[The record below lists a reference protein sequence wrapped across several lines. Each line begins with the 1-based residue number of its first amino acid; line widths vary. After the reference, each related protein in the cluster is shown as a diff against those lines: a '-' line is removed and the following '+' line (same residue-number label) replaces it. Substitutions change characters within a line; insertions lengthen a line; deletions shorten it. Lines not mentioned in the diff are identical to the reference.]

1 MLGGIF
7 ISYRREDSGGYAGR
21 IFDRLTTRLGHDN
34 VFYDVDAI
42 PPGRDFVEVLSERV
56 GKCDVLLAVIGKHW
70 ISSLDA
76 ENRRRLDD
84 PQDFV
89 RIEIEAA
96 LKRGIPVIPV
106 LVDGAPMPRAEELP
120 DSLKALV
127 RRQAVEISHTRFD
140 TDAERLTEALA
151 EIEGARGAAATAPLA
166 AAALAQTSAAPQVP
180 QPRARGLLPYAVGA
194 LALAAAAALGFSLL
208 APRRGEPPAVAAAG
222 TAAPAAPAANVRPPA
237 ALAATLPGDETGWT
251 TDFGAQFRKHAASG
265 AYPDKIQ
272 AKCEDGVLKF
282 DAHFAPVPPGVGWRF
297 FNADDDGFD
306 AKKAELKAK
315 GFEIQYD
322 NVFKDCEGRTRHQA
336 LWTKG
341 R

>member
-1 MLGGIF
+1 M
-7 ISYRREDSGGYAGR
+7 
-21 IFDRLTTRLGHDN
+21 
-34 VFYDVDAI
+34 
-42 PPGRDFVEVLSERV
+42 

-76 ENRRRLDD
+76 QNRRRLDD

-120 DSLKALV
+120 DGLKGLV

-151 EIEGARGAAATAPLA
+151 EIEGARGGAAKAPLA
-166 AAALAQTSAAPQVP
+166 AAAQVP
-180 QPRARGLLPYAVGA
+180 PPRAPALLPYAIGA
-194 LALAAAAALGFSLL
+194 LALAAAAALGFALL
-208 APRRGEPPAVAAAG
+208 APRRGEPPAVAA
-222 TAAPAAPAANVRPPA
+222 TAAPAAPAANAPAPA
-237 ALAATLPGDETGWT
+237 ALAAAVPADETGWT
-251 TDFGAQFRKHAASG
+251 TDFGAQFRKHQASRE
-265 AYPDKIQ
+265 YPDRIQ
-272 AKCEDGVLKF
+272 AKCEDGVVKI
-282 DAHFAPVPPGVGWRF
+282 DAHFAPVPPGVTWHF
-297 FNADDDGFD
+297 FGMDDDGFD

-322 NVFKDCEGRTRHQA
+322 NVFKDCAGGPATRRSGRRAGEPAASAAPRLQGSRARQSEA
-336 LWTKG
+336 L
-341 R
+341 RRLPLR